1 MSYSYE
7 TKKPKQTKAPAHAL
21 TPHGP
26 SMDALRSG
34 AVKPSQEQ
42 IGQRVDLPDA
52 IRSKMEDAFGTDLSA
67 VRLYKSR
74 AVEEAGANAVTQGAD
89 IAFAPDMLDFS
100 SYGGRALLGH
110 EISHVV
116 SQSRGEVRG
125 SGFLNDP
132 ALEARADREG
142 ALAASVRQ
150 VAVPASPVSSAA
162 PSAGP
167 MQAAKKRGKGQEEPE
182 GIELQDFAEAP
193 KPEEKV
199 PKSNGAF
206 ESLVGA
212 LVDQKDTV
220 SSFTDPFSDLD
231 ETKKDI
237 AAKTKSMRKIENFAG
252 RMLSVEA
259 LKDGTAS
266 RYIGSKAET
275 GVDLL
280 KASGIEK
287 VAQKTAGIS
296 GWISASAAMPQ
307 AVMKLGGAY
316 EKLDKAKKY
325 GTRQDVE
332 DAKLDLASSGLGT
345 MSKGNSLASAITKQF
360 STAAAETAGTVTKHI
375 GGALGLGAQ
384 GIGLFKSARHLKE
397 STARK
402 RSMAASV
409 AAMKQRMRSGEM
421 SEDEKEKLAIFRQG
435 KRNAAVDQKQSAF
448 DTVSGSLGL
457 TGTVLGMA
465 GVAPASA
472 VFSGAQSA
480 VSTVGDEV
488 MSYERD
494 KIQKKTVEEKY
505 HAKEKYYSA
514 LLHDEKFR
522 KMGVSKRAF
531 KKKYLKALGAG
542 HGSKEEAYQI
552 LSGSRADKLLEGL
565 RNNEDWAIEFAGNA
579 GIGYEN
585 LGKSE
590 EHDKGIRASLLKALN
605 GGKEEEEFHSSD
617 AREYNAFEKAAE
629 EERKWE
635 EDKRPLKEKVKDL
648 LAEKKEAA
656 GDYMRNAWESV
667 KTGGK
672 KALTAAKRTGKGAWG
687 LMKRGFQGAKKLATS
702 SEARSEAWKSIKTGA
717 ATAASKA
724 GTGIVNAGKAIGRGA
739 VSAYEG
745 TKRFLTDADARS
757 VALENVK
764 TGASKAANYVTNVVR
779 HSAKSRMRGLRDWYN
794 EGVDQMNAHGDTYK
808 QMSAL
813 DRFLWS
819 AKNLP
824 ARMTHGW
831 KRNQAATKRR
841 MKENE
846 DAEAAVAYL
855 MQKEEEEKRQSGE

>member
-7 TKKPKQTKAPAHAL
+7 TRKSKQTKAPAHAL

-34 AVKPSQEQ
+34 AVKPTQEQ

-67 VRLYKSR
+67 VKLYKSQ
-74 AVEEAGANAVTQGAD
+74 AVEEAGANAVTQGTD

-142 ALAASVRQ
+142 ASAASGQPVT
-150 VAVPASPVSSAA
+150 VPASPVSSAF

-193 KPEEKV
+193 KPEKV

-252 RMLSVEA
+252 RILGVEA

-266 RYIGSKAET
+266 RYIGSKAES
-275 GVDLL
+275 GADLL
-280 KASGIEK
+280 KATGIEK

-296 GWISASAAMPQ
+296 GLISASAAVPQ

-316 EKLDKAKKY
+316 EKLDKAKRY

-345 MSKGNSLASAITKQF
+345 MSKGNSLASAVSKQF

-409 AAMKQRMRSGEM
+409 AAMKQRMGSGKM

-465 GVAPASA
+465 GAAPASA
-472 VFSGAQSA
+472 VFSGVQSA

-505 HAKEKYYSA
+505 HAKERYYSA

-531 KKKYLKALGAG
+531 KKKYLNALGAG

-590 EHDKGIRASLLKALN
+590 EHDKAIRASLLKALN

-687 LMKRGFQGAKKLATS
+687 LIKRGFQGAKKLATS
-702 SEARSEAWKSIKTGA
+702 SEARSDAWRSIKTGA
-717 ATAASKA
+717 ATVASKA
-724 GTGIVNAGKAIGRGA
+724 GTGVVNAGKAIGRGA

-757 VALENVK
+757 VALENIK

-779 HSAKSRMRGLRDWYN
+779 HSAKSRMRGLRDWYL

-831 KRNQAATKRR
+831 KSNQAATKRR

-855 MQKEEEEKRQSGE
+855 MQKEEEKRQSGE

>member
-1 MSYSYE
+1 
-7 TKKPKQTKAPAHAL
+7 
-21 TPHGP
+21 
-26 SMDALRSG
+26 
-34 AVKPSQEQ
+34 
-42 IGQRVDLPDA
+42 
-52 IRSKMEDAFGTDLSA
+52 
-67 VRLYKSR
+67 
-74 AVEEAGANAVTQGAD
+74 
-89 IAFAPDMLDFS
+89 
-100 SYGGRALLGH
+100 
-110 EISHVV
+110 
-116 SQSRGEVRG
+116 
-125 SGFLNDP
+125 
-132 ALEARADREG
+132 
-142 ALAASVRQ
+142 
-150 VAVPASPVSSAA
+150 
-162 PSAGP
+162 
-167 MQAAKKRGKGQEEPE
+167 
-182 GIELQDFAEAP
+182 
-193 KPEEKV
+193 
-199 PKSNGAF
+199 
-206 ESLVGA
+206 
-212 LVDQKDTV
+212 
-220 SSFTDPFSDLD
+220 
-231 ETKKDI
+231 
-237 AAKTKSMRKIENFAG
+237 
-252 RMLSVEA
+252 
-259 LKDGTAS
+259 
-266 RYIGSKAET
+266 
-275 GVDLL
+275 
-280 KASGIEK
+280 
-287 VAQKTAGIS
+287 
-296 GWISASAAMPQ
+296 
-307 AVMKLGGAY
+307 
-316 EKLDKAKKY
+316 
-325 GTRQDVE
+325 
-332 DAKLDLASSGLGT
+332 
-345 MSKGNSLASAITKQF
+345 
-360 STAAAETAGTVTKHI
+360 
-375 GGALGLGAQ
+375 
-384 GIGLFKSARHLKE
+384 
-397 STARK
+397 
-402 RSMAASV
+402 
-409 AAMKQRMRSGEM
+409 
-421 SEDEKEKLAIFRQG
+421 
-435 KRNAAVDQKQSAF
+435 
-448 DTVSGSLGL
+448 
-457 TGTVLGMA
+457 
-465 GVAPASA
+465 
-472 VFSGAQSA
+472 
-480 VSTVGDEV
+480 

-505 HAKEKYYSA
+505 HAKERYYSA

-565 RNNEDWAIEFAGNA
+565 RNNEDWAIEFADNA

-855 MQKEEEEKRQSGE
+855 MQKEEEKRQSGE

>member
-7 TKKPKQTKAPAHAL
+7 TRKPKQTTAPAHAL

-52 IRSKMEDAFGTDLSA
+52 IRSKMEDAFGADLSA
-67 VRLYKSR
+67 VKLYKSR
-74 AVEEAGANAVTQGAD
+74 AVEEAGANAVTQGTD

-142 ALAASVRQ
+142 ALAASGQ
-150 VAVPASPVSSAA
+150 QIAVPASPVSPAS

-167 MQAAKKRGKGQEEPE
+167 MQAAKKRGKVQEEPE
-182 GIELQDFAEAP
+182 GIELQDFAETP
-193 KPEEKV
+193 KPEKV

-206 ESLVGA
+206 ESFVGA
-212 LVDQKDTV
+212 LVDQKGTV

-231 ETKKDI
+231 ETKKTI
-237 AAKTKSMRKIENFAG
+237 AAGTQSMRVMENFAG
-252 RMLSVEA
+252 RTLGVEA
-259 LKDGTAS
+259 LEDGTAS

-287 VAQKTAGIS
+287 VAQKAAGIS
-296 GWISASAAMPQ
+296 GWISTSAAVPQ

-316 EKLDKAKKY
+316 EKLDKAKRY

-332 DAKLDLASSGLGT
+332 DAKLDLASSGIGA
-345 MSKGNSLASAITKQF
+345 MSKGNSFAAAVSKQF
-360 STAAAETAGTVTKHI
+360 GSAAAKTAGTVTKHI
-375 GGALGLGAQ
+375 GSALGLGAQ

-397 STARK
+397 STERK
-402 RSMAASV
+402 RNMAASV
-409 AAMKQRMRSGEM
+409 AAMKQRMGSGEM
-421 SEDEKEKLAIFRQG
+421 SEDEKEKLAIFTQG
-435 KRNAAVDQKQSAF
+435 RRNAAVDQKQSAF
-448 DTVSGSLGL
+448 DTASNSLGL
-457 TGTVLGMA
+457 AGTVLGLA
-465 GVAPASA
+465 GAAPASA

-480 VSTVGDEV
+480 VSAVGDEV

-505 HAKEKYYSA
+505 HAKERYYSA

-542 HGSKEEAYQI
+542 HGSKEEAYQL

-579 GIGYEN
+579 GIGFEN

-590 EHDKGIRASLLKALN
+590 DHDKAIRASLLKALN

-656 GDYMRNAWESV
+656 GDYMRNTWESV

-687 LMKRGFQGAKKLATS
+687 LIKRGFYGAKKLATS
-702 SEARSEAWKSIKTGA
+702 SEARSDAWRSIKTGA

-745 TKRFLTDADARS
+745 TKRFLTDANVRS
-757 VALENVK
+757 VAWDNVK

-779 HSAKSRMRGLRDWYN
+779 HSAKSRIRGIRDWYR

-831 KRNQAATKRR
+831 KNNQAATKRR

-855 MQKEEEEKRQSGE
+855 MQKEEEKRQKGE